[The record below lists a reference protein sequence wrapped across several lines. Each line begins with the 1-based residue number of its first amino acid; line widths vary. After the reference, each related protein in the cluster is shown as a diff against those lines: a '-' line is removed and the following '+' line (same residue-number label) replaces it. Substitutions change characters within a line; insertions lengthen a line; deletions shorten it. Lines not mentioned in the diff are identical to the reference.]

1 MRRYFSACWLP
12 SKWDQEVSISNLA
25 TQTICFLTCHFL
37 SKSVNTGR
45 IEHFRERLRELA
57 EEIKADLAANSDD
70 ASVVKLDT
78 SIGRLSRMDAMQ
90 NQQMALELRRRRE
103 NQLLRIENAFKRIDK
118 GGYGKC
124 GKCGKPIDEERLEVF
139 PDVVTCVSCA

>member
-1 MRRYFSACWLP
+1 MNA
-12 SKWDQEVSISNLA
+12 D
-25 TQTICFLTCHFL
+25 
-37 SKSVNTGR
+37 R
-45 IEHFRERLRELA
+45 IEHFRERLRKLA
-57 EEIKADLAANSDD
+57 EEIKTDLTANSAD

-103 NQLLRIENAFKRIDK
+103 NQLLRIACAFKRIDK

-124 GKCGKPIDEERLEVF
+124 GKCGKQISEERLDVF
-139 PDVVTCVSCA
+139 PDVVTCVTCT